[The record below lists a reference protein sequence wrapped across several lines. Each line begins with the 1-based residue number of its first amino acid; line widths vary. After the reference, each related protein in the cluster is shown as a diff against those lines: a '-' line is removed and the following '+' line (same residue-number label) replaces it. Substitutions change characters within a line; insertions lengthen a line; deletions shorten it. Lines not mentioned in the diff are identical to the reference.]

1 MRRVLPALLLILALA
16 VLSGCESTFDK
27 AAKLRAEQGTIADVV
42 AVDVQQTAGIT
53 AETLAIIPSDDG
65 LMAAVVI
72 EVSSTGPGLLWA
84 PIEVK
89 LLDAAGAEV
98 GTNNVPGAD
107 ATLIHL
113 PSLAQGEKALYV
125 NDQISISGT
134 PVEAKV
140 TVAGAPVTAPL
151 LPGLAVTNQ
160 LVTEDVSFGTTWTA
174 TITNDTDVRQEQ
186 VIVQAILR
194 EGTTIT
200 SAGLAIVAGLD
211 PGATADVQG
220 FFLGS
225 AKGELEVF
233 APAGNAADGSG
244 APGAEEAGD
253 ATVSMQ

>member
-1 MRRVLPALLLILALA
+1 MRRVLPALLLVLALA

-42 AVDVQQTAGIT
+42 AVDVQQTEGIT

-174 TITNDTDVRQEQ
+174 TIM
-186 VIVQAILR
+186 R